1 MAMTVRVKGGYD
13 PDYYFRQMGGK
24 DAQAGGGRGP
34 DYYLS
39 AAEQGGEP
47 EGHWVGEGLAELGIH
62 DGDVVDRDTFVSV
75 YGEFTDPRTGD
86 HLGAPPRDPA
96 EVQRRFAEKK
106 AGRTGLT
113 RDEERQLWA
122 EARAEASAP
131 VMYWDSVFSADKTVS
146 LAHATALA
154 EAAAARRAG
163 AGQDAAA
170 WQARADAIEEE
181 FSAAVRT
188 AYRLDAA

>member
-62 DGDVVDRDTFVSV
+62 DGAVVDRDTFVSL
-75 YGEFTDPRTGD
+75 YGEFTDPRTGG

-96 EVQRRFAEKK
+96 EDEQGHAEGCK
-106 AGRTGLT
+106 R
-113 RDEERQLWA
+113 
-122 EARAEASAP
+122 
-131 VMYWDSVFSADKTVS
+131 V
-146 LAHATALA
+146 
-154 EAAAARRAG
+154 AAAVAEWLAPG
-163 AGQDAAA
+163 G
-170 WQARADAIEEE
+170 
-181 FSAAVRT
+181 
-188 AYRLDAA
+188 